1 MRDYGLDGGDSAV
14 STPDLQLN
22 SASAT
27 TSASITSKDSYSI
40 TIENL
45 PVKLN
50 GNYNFVF
57 QYYYENPDKTQI
69 TPILGPTSA
78 TYSVAPT
85 IQDLSTAPTNV
96 VATGGFYSY
105 QLKWDTPTFLS
116 YGDTVVYESNSNSF
130 NSSSKVVY
138 VGTANQCTILT
149 SDLIPK
155 YVYVVHRDMFLDANK
170 KGTVAGPITIQD
182 PITVDV
188 NPPVNTF
195 VVGTTTVQDDP
206 DGLFTFNK
214 KILFT
219 WTENTDTTT
228 YGYQIRFRK
237 LGTTDYTYMTAP
249 GKSTTS
255 TYLYGLKAGQTYQI
269 DITTYDQFGNINTAN
284 WRSYPNIVIS
294 GSTSLQADVA
304 ITAGDMKLGYGI
316 GGDNANKGLYLGPE
330 NYWYVVGNT
339 TASSAARLSIGGT
352 SDKMVW
358 NGTNLSITGDL
369 TARAGT
375 FSGNIL
381 MSNSNASIFNGDINS
396 AGNLTGNGFAL
407 NSTGLKVA
415 NGTNS
420 VTIDAANGRII
431 ANAGTIG
438 GWSLTDS
445 LLNQNNARLSS
456 TGYIELGGASTDNI
470 IRLDANDATYRM
482 WIGRNSSTTAPFK
495 VTKEGVLYATG
506 AVLTNLNVG
515 STISDGTSLSTIKD
529 NAATGATALQPGGTL
544 TGDVTGK
551 VNGVAV
557 ATVTSGAAL
566 GAAAIQAG
574 NGVSI
579 DATSKYINTIDLN
592 SSGIVIRSAAS
603 GTRMQLTNAGLEL
616 FKNTT
621 RTVFIDAATGDAAF
635 SGNISG
641 STGTFSGNVSLIS
654 TGNDWF
660 NNPGVSIQSK
670 NLFNQDQ
677 KSYLYAGS
685 LTLSTAAGNS
695 YVIAGNSSGGIN
707 DGALLLTT
715 DAGQIHLFGVN
726 QGSGIIY
733 ANRSILLGQ
742 GSTSTLSFNANDL
755 TRIFTDGR
763 IFANSL
769 NSASGSGNT
778 SGTSVVQ
785 NSSGYLKVLGSSRTL
800 KENIVEIPK
809 SGYLN
814 AFLQVKPVNFN
825 YINNDVLAIEPTQ
838 SGLIA
843 EDLAIIPEFRGVVNY
858 NLQGDPISISYDR
871 MSALL
876 VLAIQELKNEVDILK
891 EKLDGIQV

>member
-45 PVKLN
+45 PVKLS

-116 YGDTVVYESNSNSF
+116 YGDTIVYENSSNSF

-195 VVGTTTVQDDP
+195 AIGTTTVQDDP

-219 WTENTDTTT
+219 WTENADATT

-358 NGTNLSITGDL
+358 NGTSLSITGDL

-381 MSNSNASIFNGDINS
+381 MSTSNASIYNGTINS

-415 NGTNS
+415 NGSNS

-438 GWSLTDS
+438 GWSLTDT

-470 IRLDANDATYRM
+470 IRIDANDTTYRM
-482 WIGRNSSTTAPFK
+482 WIGRNSSATAPFK
-495 VTKEGVLYATG
+495 VTKEGILYASG
-506 AVLTNLNVG
+506 AVISGSSTFSGTLSVG
-515 STISDGTSLSTIKD
+515 ATLSDGTSLSTIKD
-529 NAATGATALQPGGTL
+529 NAATGATALQP
-544 TGDVTGK
+544 
-551 VNGVAV
+551 
-557 ATVTSGAAL
+557 S
-566 GAAAIQAG
+566 
-574 NGVSI
+574 
-579 DATSKYINTIDLN
+579 
-592 SSGIVIRSAAS
+592 
-603 GTRMQLTNAGLEL
+603 
-616 FKNTT
+616 
-621 RTVFIDAATGDAAF
+621 
-635 SGNISG
+635 
-641 STGTFSGNVSLIS
+641 GTFSGTLNGATISGYGSVSTLTSRAESAYTTSSNALPSSSFNRAAIVQYINSTSNNPTNTTSIDGGTIITGTVSANAVVADFISAFYISADKISAGTIGATVSITTPNITVGSDTDSYYFRTNQIRTGTSRGALGLNNVNMISANSAGMLSNWYPYNNDDVSLGIISPYVQRFKNAYLVNNPNVSSDIRLKKDITTTNLGLDFIKS
-654 TGNDWF
+654 LNPVQYKLKARSRKNKIDENGNVVYY
-660 NNPGVSIQSK
+660 PGTDKAVPEL
-670 NLFNQDQ
+670 NEDDP
-677 KSYLYAGS
+677 
-685 LTLSTAAGNS
+685 GNR
-695 YVIAGNSSGGIN
+695 YHYGFIA
-707 DGALLLTT
+707 
-715 DAGQIHLFGVN
+715 QEVK
-726 QGSGIIY
+726 
-733 ANRSILLGQ
+733 
-742 GSTSTLSFNANDL
+742 
-755 TRIFTDGR
+755 
-763 IFANSL
+763 NSL
-769 NSASGSGNT
+769 D
-778 SGTSVVQ
+778 
-785 NSSGYLKVLGSSRTL
+785 
-800 KENIVEIPK
+800 
-809 SGYLN
+809 LN
-814 AFLQVKPVNFN
+814 GVGDQAGLW
-825 YINNDVLAIEPTQ
+825 AIDNLEEPDSTQ
-838 SGLIA
+838 ALVYS
-843 EDLAIIPEFRGVVNY
+843 EF
-858 NLQGDPISISYDR
+858 ISP
-871 MSALL
+871 LTK
-876 VLAIQELKNEVDILK
+876 AIQELSNMVELLQEEVNTLK
-891 EKLDGIQV
+891 GI

>member
-1 MRDYGLDGGDSAV
+1 MRDYGLDGGDSGV
-14 STPDLQLN
+14 LTPDLQKN
-22 SASAT
+22 VSSAT
-27 TSASITSKDSYSI
+27 TAASIISKDSYSI

-45 PVKLN
+45 PVKLT
-50 GNYNFVF
+50 GKYNFVF
-57 QYYYENPDKTQI
+57 QYYYQNPDLSQS

-78 TYSVAPT
+78 TYSIESVIP
-85 IQDLSTAPTNV
+85 DLSTAPTNV
-96 VATGGFYSY
+96 VGTGGFYSY

-116 YGDTVVYESNSNSF
+116 YADTIVYENSSNSF

-195 VVGTTTVQDDP
+195 AVGTTTVQDDP

-219 WTENTDTTT
+219 WTENADATT
-228 YGYQIRFRK
+228 YGYQIRFRR

-358 NGTNLSITGDL
+358 DGTSLSITGDL

-381 MSNSNASIFNGDINS
+381 MSTSNASIYNGTINA

-438 GWSLTDS
+438 GWSLTSS
-445 LLNQNNARLSS
+445 LLNQNSARLSS
-456 TGYIELGGASTDNI
+456 DGYIELGAANTDDI
-470 IRLDANDATYRM
+470 VRLDALHADYRL
-482 WIGRNSSTTAPFK
+482 WIGRNSSATAPFK
-495 VTKEGVLYATG
+495 VSKAGVLTASGATISGTINASGGDFTGYVTGGTAKFGKNVNSTNSGIYMNSNNYWYDDGKFSIGSSSKNLIWDGTALSVTGTITSSSTVYATNIEIG
-506 AVLTNLNVG
+506 ADTDSYYLKTNQIR
-515 STISDGTSLSTIKD
+515 TGTTR
-529 NAATGATALQPGGTL
+529 
-544 TGDVTGK
+544 
-551 VNGVAV
+551 
-557 ATVTSGAAL
+557 AAL
-566 GAAAIQAG
+566 GINNINMISASSAG
-574 NGVSI
+574 MLSNWYPYNNDDVS
-579 DATSKYINTIDLN
+579 L
-592 SSGIVIRSAAS
+592 
-603 GTRMQLTNAGLEL
+603 GLVSPYVQR
-616 FKNTT
+616 FKN
-621 RTVFIDAATGDAAF
+621 VFLV
-635 SGNISG
+635 NNP
-641 STGTFSGNVSLIS
+641 NVSSDIRLKKEIS
-654 TGNDWF
+654 TT
-660 NNPGVSIQSK
+660 
-670 NLFNQDQ
+670 NLGLDF
-677 KSYLYAGS
+677 
-685 LTLSTAAGNS
+685 
-695 YVIAGNSSGGIN
+695 I
-707 DGALLLTT
+707 
-715 DAGQIHLFGVN
+715 
-726 QGSGIIY
+726 
-733 ANRSILLGQ
+733 
-742 GSTSTLSFNANDL
+742 
-755 TRIFTDGR
+755 
-763 IFANSL
+763 NSL
-769 NSASGSGNT
+769 NPVQYKLKARSRKNKIDENGNAIFYP
-778 SGTSVVQ
+778 GTD
-785 NSSGYLKVLGSSRTL
+785 K
-800 KENIVEIPK
+800 
-809 SGYLN
+809 
-814 AFLQVKPVNFN
+814 A
-825 YINNDVLAIEPTQ
+825 
-838 SGLIA
+838 
-843 EDLAIIPEFRGVVNY
+843 IPELNEDDPGTRYHYGFIAQEVKQSLDLNGIGEHAGIWAID
-858 NLQGDPISISYDR
+858 NLKDPDSTQALVYSEFISPI
-871 MSALL
+871 
-876 VLAIQELKNEVDILK
+876 VKAIQELSSR
-891 EKLDGIQV
+891 LDALEA